1 MSITIKFDVTDLIFY
16 KIILLLVA
24 YNNKF
29 TNKWNYNFN
38 WHILIRNIFKYK
50 FSNFILIL
58 LKIIS
63 IKSYDKRL
71 LIIYNYN
78 KL

>member
-38 WHILIRNIFKYK
+38 
-50 FSNFILIL
+50 
-58 LKIIS
+58 
-63 IKSYDKRL
+63 
-71 LIIYNYN
+71 
-78 KL
+78 